1 MAMSVRKS
9 WSVTI
14 VILAALLICSF
25 SSAAWT
31 FQDPQRTPMS
41 EEERR
46 QALERLT
53 REIRERQGT
62 RTSPAVSAPAPST
75 PSAAP
80 ISAPPP
86 STMHREGGRVQL
98 NFENA
103 ELHDVINQLSTTLGL
118 TPLVIDPE
126 VKGSV
131 IMNSGPIS
139 KDDILPLFNLILKN
153 NNAALVQQGGVYQ
166 IVPIS
171 SALKRG
177 VEIIDEPSSA
187 PQSDS
192 SKPGVKPEVT
202 NPKTNAAL
210 RTSGASQAGAKSVLG
225 NQAQGAHTG
234 APPRLAT
241 HVVRVD
247 FVPVKDLIE
256 PVKLFMT
263 EGGVIMPYERLNMLI
278 LTDYTD
284 TAQKILQIIRMLDNN
299 YLDPDLVELIKIEN
313 NASADVAEDLKKIF
327 GSGAKDSVTG
337 VSFVSLDR
345 LNSIFVIASSHRAL
359 GEVRSWVK
367 QLDAESGRSK
377 QTFVYVVENGTAS
390 TIAMMLS
397 ALYGGDDSSQAE
409 YGDTGNGD
417 REGQNG
423 DARNNGSRNG
433 NGSSF
438 GSRSSFG
445 SSSRSSS
452 QNQNSSLYN
461 SGGDFG
467 NSSFN
472 SLNSGERLGPRLNTN
487 RKITSQI
494 LRGGEFSGLQD
505 TVRLV
510 VDDVNNS
517 LILQSTPAD
526 YRYISDTIK
535 KMDVLPRQVIIDAR
549 VYEVDLT
556 DELRFGV
563 GATLQG
569 RTTGAHNTTGGF
581 DAVTGLLTAS
591 TFAFVGNSREI
602 VMSLQALQNKT
613 KVKVLE
619 APSVLALDGMEA
631 KILVGEEVP
640 YPGATYV
647 GSVSGATTSVD
658 YRPTG
663 NSLIVRPQISA
674 SGSVTLDLTQELSSL
689 GALETVGDIKAPSFL
704 TERVETT
711 LSVKDGETVAI
722 AGLIRDSNEQ
732 GRAGVPFLSEIPL
745 VGALFGHTLN
755 KGRRSE
761 LIILITPHVIR
772 TPEKM
777 AEKTQE
783 IRDSLRHVR
792 KFADEKEEEL
802 IDDREEA
809 RQDRVKEAQKAVK
822 ATKKDRQNKDT
833 DKKNKKNGDDDSK
846 KDKEQ
851 REEAK
856 KEGMKEEK
864 GAAPDS
870 APTTPSEPPLA
881 VKEEKEKVQPAAAIV
896 APVGAKAPE
905 AVTTP
910 AADPA
915 PVSISDSAKEE
926 QPKSRRK
933 RPQ

>member
-53 REIRERQGT
+53 REIRERQGA
-62 RTSPAVSAPAPST
+62 RTSPASSAPAPSS
-75 PSAAP
+75 PAAVP
-80 ISAPPP
+80 NSAPPP
-86 STMHREGGRVQL
+86 STIHREGGRVQL

-177 VEIIDEPSSA
+177 VDIIETPSSSPA
-187 PQSDS
+187 AQPESN
-192 SKPGVKPEVT
+192 KPGGKPEVSNPRT
-202 NPKTNAAL
+202 NPAL
-210 RTSGASQAGAKSVLG
+210 RTSAANQATAKSALGNQLQGPQAGAS
-225 NQAQGAHTG
+225 
-234 APPRLAT
+234 RLAT

-284 TAQKILQIIRMLDNN
+284 TAEKILQVIRMLDNN
-299 YLDPDLVELIKIEN
+299 YLDPDLVEMVKIEN
-313 NASADVAEDLKKIF
+313 NASADVVEDLKKIF

-345 LNSIFVIASSHRAL
+345 LNSIFVMASSHRAL

-397 ALYGGDDSSQAE
+397 ALYGGDDSSQAD
-409 YGDTGNGD
+409 YGDAGNGE
-417 REGQNG
+417 REGQPG
-423 DARNNGSRNG
+423 DARNGGSRTGNG
-433 NGSSF
+433 NGN

-467 NSSFN
+467 NSSFTG
-472 SLNSGERLGPRLNTN
+472 LNSGERLGPRLNTN

-517 LILQSTPAD
+517 LIIQSTPAD

-549 VYEVDLT
+549 IYEVDLT

-569 RTTGAHNTTGGF
+569 RTSGPHNTTGGF
-581 DAVTGLLTAS
+581 DAVSGLVSAS

-663 NSLIVRPQISA
+663 NTLIVRPQISA

-722 AGLIRDSNEQ
+722 AGLIRDSSEQ
-732 GRAGVPFLSEIPL
+732 GRAGVPFLSDIPL
-745 VGALFGHTLN
+745 VGALFGHTLK

-802 IDDREEA
+802 IDDREDA
-809 RQDRVKEAQKAVK
+809 RKDRVKEEQKAVK
-822 ATKKDRQNKDT
+822 ATKKDRQNKD
-833 DKKNKKNGDDDSK
+833 NGDDDSK
-846 KDKEQ
+846 KEKEK
-851 REEAK
+851 REKAK
-856 KEGMKEEK
+856 KEEEVKKEK
-864 GAAPDS
+864 AADP
-870 APTTPSEPPLA
+870 APATASEPPPA
-881 VKEEKEKVQPAAAIV
+881 MKEEKEKVQPAEPTAAGTPQV
-896 APVGAKAPE
+896 PAKAPE

-910 AADPA
+910 ASDPTT
-915 PVSISDSAKEE
+915 VSQSDSAKEE
-926 QPKSRRK
+926 QPKPRRK